1 MESSSVND
9 VRQIENP
16 ANPSLR
22 IDYEVIVEFND
33 TNRNGAFDPGQ
44 DTVVK
49 QVNLATESYA
59 SPEVRQVMSQDG
71 KQGWELV
78 SRTLDGLFTVSTE
91 TFETTAQVDG
101 TIIPPT
107 ATRVAV
113 TVNASRLYSSS
124 DHLALQT
131 VVMSSSPFDIL
142 TSNGSSLI
150 ARSGT
155 TQEYF
160 SWNPTSSVDDHLAQ
174 VSASTQPTNGYV
186 TLNLAYP
193 RGGILSHSM
202 IVGVIF
208 GTTPLL
214 TTTVLIGSSLA
225 ALFLFGLLF
234 VAGRREY
241 SRAYLRR
248 SNF

>member
-1 MESSSVND
+1 MGSSSVND
-9 VRQIENP
+9 VREIENP

-22 IDYEVIVEFND
+22 IDYGSLVEFND
-33 TNRNGAFDPGQ
+33 TDGNGAFDPGQ
-44 DTVVK
+44 DTVVGS
-49 QVNLATESYA
+49 VNLATESYA
-59 SPEVRQVMSQDG
+59 SPVVRQVMSKDG
-71 KQGWELV
+71 GQGWQLV
-78 SRTLDGLFTVSTE
+78 SRTLDGVFTVSTE
-91 TFETTAQVDG
+91 TFEMAAQVDG

-113 TVNASRLYSSS
+113 TVNASRLSSHS

-131 VVMSSSPFDIL
+131 VLMSSSPFDTPT
-142 TSNGSSLI
+142 TSGSSLT

-160 SWNPTSSVDDHLAQ
+160 SWNPPSAVDERQAQ
-174 VSASTQPTNGYV
+174 VAATTHQTNGY
-186 TLNLAYP
+186 LILDLAYP
-193 RGGILSHSM
+193 RGGVVSHNM

-214 TTTVLIGSSLA
+214 TTTVLIGSSIV
-225 ALFLFGLLF
+225 ALFIFGLLF
-234 VAGRREY
+234 AAGRREY

-248 SNF
+248 NIF